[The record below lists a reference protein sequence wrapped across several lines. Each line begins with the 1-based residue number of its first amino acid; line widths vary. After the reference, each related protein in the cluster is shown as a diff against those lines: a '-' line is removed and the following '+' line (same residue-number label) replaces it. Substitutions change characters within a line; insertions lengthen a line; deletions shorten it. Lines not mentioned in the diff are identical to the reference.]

1 MPKFVV
7 TAPDGKEYEVDAPE
21 GATEQQVLEYVQS
34 NYRSANTPAAETA
47 PARGVGEQLA
57 RQAGLAARGVVS
69 GLSAPVNMVADFAA
83 GAYNLGAG
91 LLGSSSRLPYMSQA
105 QQQGLTQMGLPT
117 PETGVER
124 AAQAGMQGLTGTAG
138 MARVAPAVIGQ
149 NLAAQLPAAA
159 AGSAAAQPV
168 TEQVKEATGSDIAAT
183 LAGMLTAAVTGKVA
197 GDVAGK
203 ATAPRQPTVTMD
215 DVRRRAERSYTAV
228 TNAGIELSPTAGQTL
243 ASNIT
248 QRLEGA
254 RYLPENAQPIRV
266 ALDRINQ
273 VVGRGPVSFDE
284 VSQLRQIANDLKGNP
299 DPNVG
304 RLANVMVN
312 EIDDFV
318 SRLSPRDVTSGADGI
333 DAAVRTLANARKDWR
348 NLSRANTLE
357 NVLNIAEAR
366 SLDPKASQSELIR
379 RGFINLAA
387 DQNKMRLFTPNE
399 QNAIKAVAKGGALD
413 PLLSFI
419 GRFNPERTQLVSG
432 GIVAGGVASPETLKY
447 SLPTA
452 AAGFAADKLQSV
464 MRQRAAQ
471 QAISGLLSGT
481 TPPPAPSYYVPGLL
495 GSVLNSAQ
503 TQ

>member
-69 GLSAPVNMVADFAA
+69 GLSAPVNMVADFAT

-124 AAQAGMQGLTGTAG
+124 AAQTGMQALTGTAG
-138 MARVAPAVIGQ
+138 AARAAPAVFGQ

-159 AGSAAAQPV
+159 AGSVAAQPV
-168 TEQVKEATGSDIAAT
+168 AEQVKETTGSDVAAT

-203 ATAPRQPTVTMD
+203 ATTPRQPTVTMD

-299 DPNVG
+299 DRNVG
-304 RLANVMVN
+304 RLANVMVG

-318 SRLSPRDVTSGADGI
+318 SRLSPRDVTSGAAGI
-333 DAAVRTLANARKDWR
+333 DEAVRTLASARKDWR

-357 NVLNIAEAR
+357 NVLNVAEAR
-366 SLDPKASQSELIR
+366 ALDPKASESELIR

-452 AAGFAADKLQSV
+452 AAGFAADKLQST
-464 MRQRAAQ
+464 MRQRAAR

-495 GSVLNSAQ
+495 GSVLAPPEVP
-503 TQ
+503 